1 MNLALYR
8 EFRPKSFDDVVG
20 QEYIIKTLKNQIKTD
35 RLTHAYLFCGPRG
48 TGKTS
53 TAKIFARAVNCTHS
67 TDGNPCGLCA
77 ECVALSEPNT
87 DIVEIDAASNNR
99 VEEIRDLREK
109 VNFPPL
115 IGKYKVYIIDEVHML
130 TDSAFNALLKTLE
143 EPPKHVI
150 FILATTEIHKLP
162 TTILSR
168 CTRFDFK
175 LLPITTLIEHLKT
188 VFSKKQIACD
198 EKSLYAIAKAGE
210 GSVRDMLSIADSV
223 ASFCDYNITIEQCE
237 KVIGLSNRDSIK
249 NILRAIAAKDISA
262 LFMAV
267 KSALGTGKNIQ
278 VLCKEM
284 ADFIKNLVMIKS
296 GVGDYAVL
304 DIMPGEFSQFAEIAN
319 QFDVGFLKSA
329 FSKFAAIEL
338 DLKYSLNPENL
349 FESACLSLIDTNPAQ
364 QSAPTE
370 TKPAETKLTPPT
382 PKEVQPPTAQPQ
394 PAQTMAETPAK
405 TDMQPVQNEPTFDE
419 PQQSA
424 DIDRLW
430 GNVLIKFKDYNM
442 FALINALRS
451 VNKVEQSGHKLILHT
466 NDLSSFEM
474 IDNPDRIEVILKTVK
489 LFDDGMEAVEV
500 VYDKEHASTQDVKDN
515 LKQVFKTKIQFK

>member
-8 EFRPKSFDDVVG
+8 EFRPKNFDEVVG
-20 QEYIIKTLKNQIKTD
+20 QDFIVKTLKNQIKTD

-77 ECVALSEPNT
+77 ECVALQEQNT
-87 DIVEIDAASNNR
+87 DILEIDAASNNR

-150 FILATTEIHKLP
+150 FVLATTEIHKLP
-162 TTILSR
+162 ATILSR

-175 LLPITTLIEHLKT
+175 LLPLNTLIEHLKN

-223 ASFCDYNITIEQCE
+223 ASFCNYNITIDACE
-237 KVIGLSNRDSIK
+237 NVLGLSSKESIK
-249 NILRAIAAKDISA
+249 NILLSIAGKDVSA
-262 LFMAV
+262 LFAAV
-267 KSALGTGKNIQ
+267 KAALGMGKNIQ
-278 VLCKEM
+278 ILCKEM
-284 ADFIKNLVMIKS
+284 ADYIKNLIMIKA
-296 GVGDYAVL
+296 GVGDYSIL
-304 DIMPGEFSQFAEIAN
+304 DIMPGEYAQFAEVAN
-319 QFDVGFLKSA
+319 MFEIGFLKNA
-329 FSKFAAIEL
+329 FAKFAAIEL

-349 FESACLSLIDTNPAQ
+349 FESACLELLDFDAAKPVVASQPATQ
-364 QSAPTE
+364 TPVKPVQAASPFEA
-370 TKPAETKLTPPT
+370 KPA
-382 PKEVQPPTAQPQ
+382 AQAPNAA
-394 PAQTMAETPAK
+394 PSSSNM
-405 TDMQPVQNEPTFDE
+405 V
-419 PQQSA
+419 
-424 DIDRLW
+424 DRLW
-430 GNVLIKFKDYNM
+430 GNVLIKFKEYNM
-442 FALINALRS
+442 FALTNALRA
-451 VNKVEQSGHKLILHT
+451 VNKVERAGNKLIIHT
-466 NDLSSFEM
+466 NDLSSFEI
-474 IDNPDRIEVILKTVK
+474 IDNPERNGVILKTAQQ
-489 LFDDGMEAVEV
+489 FDESVAEVEV
-500 VYDKEHASTQDVKDN
+500 VYDKSNASTQDVKDN
-515 LKQVFKTKIQFK
+515 LKELFKDKIKFKQ

>member
-8 EFRPKSFDDVVG
+8 EFRPKSFEDVVG
-20 QEYIIKTLKNQIKTD
+20 QDYIIQTLKNQIKTN

-67 TDGNPCGLCA
+67 IDGEPCNMCA

-162 TTILSR
+162 ATILSR

-175 LLPITTLIEHLKT
+175 LLPINTLVEHLKK
-188 VFSKKQIACD
+188 VFEKKNITCD
-198 EKSLYAIAKAGE
+198 EKSLHLIAKAGE
-210 GSVRDMLSIADSV
+210 GSVRDMLSVADSV
-223 ASFCDYNITIEQCE
+223 ASFSNYNITVETTEQ
-237 KVIGLSNRDSIK
+237 VIGLSNKDSIK
-249 NILRAIAAKDISA
+249 NILLSIANKDVAGI
-262 LFMAV
+262 FV
-267 KSALGTGKNIQ
+267 NIKQALGNGKNIQ

-284 ADFIKNLVMIKS
+284 ADFIKNLIMVKV

-304 DIMPGEFSQFAEIAN
+304 DILPGEFASIADIAAK
-319 QFDVGFLKSA
+319 FDINYLKQA
-329 FSKFAAIEL
+329 FNKFSEIEL

-349 FESACLSLIDTNPAQ
+349 FESVCLQLVDVGNM
-364 QSAPTE
+364 PT
-370 TKPAETKLTPPT
+370 ANATKLT
-382 PKEVQPPTAQPQ
+382 VTAQPKQ
-394 PAQTMAETPAK
+394 QEKPTQTL
-405 TDMQPVQNEPTFDE
+405 D
-419 PQQSA
+419 A
-424 DIDRLW
+424 DKLW
-430 GNVLIKFKDYNM
+430 GNVLIKVKENNL
-442 FALINALRS
+442 FALSNALKN
-451 VNKVEQSGHKLILHT
+451 VNKVEVANQKLILHT
-466 NDLSSFEM
+466 NDLSSHEM
-474 IDNPDRIEVILKTVK
+474 IDNQDRINVILRMVN
-489 LFDDGMEAVEV
+489 LFDDGITAVEV
-500 VYDKEHASTQDVKDN
+500 VYDKDSASTQDIKDN
-515 LKQVFKTKIQFK
+515 LKEVFKNKIKFKE